1 VTSFEITQAERAGWQ
16 RRAVREL
23 TAILD
28 AHRELPV
35 IAWTV
40 ASAGATVVGHI
51 SGPVPAEQIRQVFHA
66 WRVALTF
73 VEHSEVTAG
82 AGSTHLHAA
91 THRNR
96 VQVRLTATVHDE
108 EPTRVATQ

>member
-1 VTSFEITQAERAGWQ
+1 
-16 RRAVREL
+16 
-23 TAILD
+23 
-28 AHRELPV
+28 
-35 IAWTV
+35 
-40 ASAGATVVGHI
+40 
-51 SGPVPAEQIRQVFHA
+51 VFHA